1 MFKDRLQIPR
11 ERIEF
16 YYSILVLAAIP
27 LLIVANTLIIMNSIQ
42 KNSDTELRRRADLV
56 NGVIATSI
64 KDSMDDPAALQLYVT
79 AIAKDNK
86 DLSRIGVAAPTD
98 DGQFIMLA
106 STDTPKVLQA
116 FSDMQLALTASR
128 KQSIAQLQTEPDGE
142 RKWNVVRPVLEDGKV
157 IAVVS
162 SATSLKQADA
172 LIGNTLMQSLGIV
185 AVTSLISILLLVN
198 HFKFV
203 EYAMLFR
210 KQKEI
215 DQLKNDFLSV
225 ATHELR
231 APMTVIKGTIENLED
246 GIGGKVDKEAR
257 KTLDVIYKE
266 TERLNGLVTDL
277 LNVSRIEQG
286 RISYTYEDVD
296 VREVIADIVKQYTP
310 RAADKGLQVRYDQPE
325 SPVVVSLDRG
335 RLVEIMTN
343 LVDNAIKYSREGTVV
358 VSHKPSDGTARISV
372 RDTGLGMSAAERGRL
387 FSRFYRI
394 QNDRT
399 RGIPGTGLG
408 LWIIKQ
414 YIENMHGTISVDS
427 MEGVGSEFIIE
438 FPTAKQ

>member
-42 KNSDTELRRRADLV
+42 KNSDTELRRRADLA
-56 NGVIATSI
+56 NSVIATSI
-64 KDSMDDPAALQLYVT
+64 KDSLGDPGALQGYVT

-86 DLSRIGVAAPTD
+86 DLSRIGVATPTD

-106 STDTPKVLQA
+106 STDTPKVLEA

-142 RKWNVVRPVLEDGKV
+142 RKWNVVRPVLDDGKV
-157 IAVVS
+157 VAVVS

-185 AVTSLISILLLVN
+185 AVTSLISVLLLVN

-246 GIGGKVDKEAR
+246 GIGGKVDKEAS

-286 RISYTYEDVD
+286 RISYTFEDVD
-296 VREVIADIVKQYTP
+296 VRGVIADIVKQYTP

-394 QNDRT
+394 QNDQT

-427 MEGVGSEFIIE
+427 MEGAGSEFIIE
-438 FPTAKQ
+438 FPTAK